1 MASMTVQPLSLLSVV
16 AAIGI
21 VCLLP
26 ATGLSAAPYEAG
38 SGADQMSFRFRDNF
52 TASDASHHDLRM
64 IYAEGPIV
72 PGTALKFQV
81 LIDRFHVRPGA
92 SVEFDSLG
100 GNVQE
105 AMRLGEAIRAAGLNT
120 EVPRSPESRSHSL
133 HGCVSACTL
142 SFLGGVNRNVAS
154 GARFGVH
161 MLSAEL
167 AGVSPQTAMQLGQK
181 SIADL
186 SSYVSRMGVKSEF
199 VSELT
204 RARPEQVNVLSAE
217 MLRRLN
223 VTTAAFTTTW
233 EIKSLQGRF
242 YLSGSTQR
250 SGGVDKMTLSC
261 APKPTMAFQ
270 YAASGDLVQK
280 ALREKTDYRLQFD
293 DRKMTIPNSDIMHPV
308 APTADGYLG
317 VRLKLSP
324 AILENLR
331 HTTSLTFQMMVPSHD
346 LHWGWTMDFASGRE
360 GFFDFLKSCH

>member
-1 MASMTVQPLSLLSVV
+1 V

-26 ATGLSAAPYEAG
+26 ATGLSAAPYRAS
-38 SGADQMSFRFRDNF
+38 SGHDQMSFRLKDNF
-52 TASDASHHDLRM
+52 KPNDASRHDLRK

-72 PGTALKFQV
+72 LGTALKFQV
-81 LIDRFHVRPGA
+81 LIDRFHVLPGA
-92 SVEFDSLG
+92 SVEFDSPG

-105 AMRLGEAIRAAGLNT
+105 AMRLGETIRAAGLNT
-120 EVPRSPESRSHSL
+120 EVPRSPESRSDSM

-142 SFLGGVNRNVAS
+142 SFLGGVNRNVSS

-186 SSYVSRMGVKSEF
+186 SSYVSRMGVKTEF

-223 VTTAAFTTTW
+223 VTTAPFPTTW
-233 EIKSLQGRF
+233 EIKSSEGRF
-242 YLSGSTQR
+242 SLSGSTHR
-250 SGGVDKMTLSC
+250 SGGVDMMTLTC
-261 APKPTMAFQ
+261 LPKPNLTFLYNM
-270 YAASGDLVQK
+270 SGDVLQK
-280 ALREKTDYRLQFD
+280 TLRETTDYRLEFD
-293 DRKMTIPNSDIMHPV
+293 DKKMAVRNSDIMHPAARSGDEYV
-308 APTADGYLG
+308 G
-317 VRLKLSP
+317 VTLTLSP
-324 AILENLR
+324 VILENLR
-331 HTTSLTFQMMVPSHD
+331 HTTNVTFRMMAPSHD
-346 LHWGWTMDFASGRE
+346 LHWGWTMDFASGRAE
-360 GFFDFLKSCH
+360 FLDFLKSCV